1 MYAHGNLANG
11 VLPVRMNWHAIFENT
26 PALNHSDVGDV
37 PVHLAV
43 PTTFCFICVDI
54 KKKIHTGIL
63 DSFSFIATRLSVAYV
78 PENASRIFFE

>member
-54 KKKIHTGIL
+54 KKNPHRFFGQFFIH
-63 DSFSFIATRLSVAYV
+63 R
-78 PENASRIFFE
+78 N

>member
-54 KKKIHTGIL
+54 KQKSTPVFWTVFHSSQLG
-63 DSFSFIATRLSVAYV
+63 
-78 PENASRIFFE
+78 